1 MRSHCHLFLA
11 VVLLSLGSTASLCA
25 RVIGAALPAPEPI
38 AIFDNSAESTYPAE
52 NPWLNPES
60 RNGLL
65 CHNDPVNRADPMGLF
80 DVFIYGAGPTGPGYS
95 NHVLT
100 EMAQATGGQTYG
112 RSEKAEMLRD
122 IAAAR
127 ANDPNE
133 PINIIGYSRGAVAAN
148 QVSNE
153 LASKDTKVDKLILI
167 DPVTAKWERTRE
179 GTMNVSKNASE
190 ATVYSQKNGGPFP
203 GTRGTAAPN
212 VKNIDKS
219 GSTHRSI
226 PRDVKTPI
234 LEKLK
239 NGR

>member
-1 MRSHCHLFLA
+1 
-11 VVLLSLGSTASLCA
+11 
-25 RVIGAALPAPEPI
+25 
-38 AIFDNSAESTYPAE
+38 
-52 NPWLNPES
+52 
-60 RNGLL
+60 
-65 CHNDPVNRADPMGLF
+65 MGLF

-100 EMAQATGGQTYG
+100 EMAQATGGNTYG
-112 RSEKAEMLRD
+112 RSEKAQMLSD
-122 IAAAR
+122 IGAAR
-127 ANDPNE
+127 ANNPSE
-133 PINIIGYSRGAVAAN
+133 PINIVGYSRGAVAAN
-148 QVSNE
+148 EVSNQ

-167 DPVTAKWERTRE
+167 DPVTVTGNK
-179 GTMNVSKNASE
+179 GSIDVSKNAGE

-203 GTRGTAAPN
+203 GTPGTAAPN
-212 VKNIDKS
+212 VKNVDMTDK